1 MDDITRLED
10 KHFFYLSSLDLENP
24 LSTQR
29 YALIFKCFVTYTQ
42 GCKNTN
48 FVHQF
53 SQKIHF

>member
-48 FVHQF
+48 FVH
-53 SQKIHF
+53 